1 MAEVK
6 VAGQPKKKGFSMGG
20 SVSDKDLV
28 VFTRQFSTM
37 IDAGLPLVQALDI
50 LSEQSENPFF
60 KNIIREMKLEVEGGA
75 TFSDALKKHPKVFDE
90 LYANMVQAGETGGI
104 LDTVLQRLADYIEK
118 SMRLKKKVKGAM
130 TYPIVIISIAV
141 ICIGVIMV
149 FVVPTFAKMF
159 ATLGGTLPAP
169 TRVIIALSGFIA
181 GWGGVMIVVVVVA
194 AVFVYKQIRSTD
206 KGKYVTDQILL
217 KLPIFGIL
225 IRKVAVAKFTRT
237 LGTLISSGVPILEGL
252 ENTAKTSGNKV
263 VERTIY
269 TVRSAVTEGLAL
281 SDPLSKA
288 GVFPPMVTSMIA
300 IGESTGALDAML
312 SKIADFYDEEVDN
325 TVSNLTALMEPLMI
339 VFLGGTVGFTVVAM
353 YLPIFKMVTLIK

>member
-1 MAEVK
+1 MAETTP
-6 VAGQPKKKGFSMGG
+6 AKKKAFKVGG
-20 SVSDKDLV
+20 SVPAKDLV

-50 LSEQSENPFF
+50 LAVQTENAVFRG
-60 KNIIREMKLEVEGGA
+60 IIADMKADVEGGMTYA
-75 TFSDALKKHPKVFDE
+75 DAVKKHPKVFDE
-90 LYANMVQAGETGGI
+90 LYANMVQAGELGGI
-104 LDTVLQRLADYIEK
+104 LDSVLQNLADYIEK
-118 SMRLKKKVKGAM
+118 ALRLKKKVKGAM

-159 ATLGGTLPAP
+159 AQLGGTLPAP
-169 TRVIIALSGFIA
+169 TRIIIALSNFIA

-194 AVFVYKQIRSTD
+194 SVFILKQIRSTD
-206 KGKYVTDQILL
+206 NGRYATDMITL

-225 IRKVAVAKFTRT
+225 VRKVAVAKFTRT
-237 LGTLISSGVPILEGL
+237 LGTLIKSGVPILEAL

-269 TVRSAVTEGLAL
+269 TVRSGVTEGQPMVESLAK
-281 SDPLSKA
+281 ST
-288 GVFPPMVTSMIA
+288 VFPPMVTSMVS

-312 SKIADFYDEEVDN
+312 GKIADFYDEEVDQA
-325 TVSNLTALMEPLMI
+325 VSNLTALMEPLMI

-353 YLPIFKMVTLIK
+353 YLPIFKMITLIK